1 MVFEFFLDD
10 ISGVALVAQIAFAN
24 GKDNIRINLVNN
36 VNRQVNGVPNWIPDY
51 FKVEFSPWITF
62 AKRFGG
68 QFFLSWIAMADY
80 QDPVLF
86 RRIRK
91 LHALLFVRRE
101 VSGPFEKTFRIRHFG
116 FLNVTFFNF

>member
-1 MVFEFFLDD
+1 MFFEFFLDE

-62 AKRFGG
+62 TKRFGG
-68 QFFLSWIAMADY
+68 QFFVNWIAMADY

-91 LHALLFVRRE
+91 LHALLHIRIE
-101 VSGPFEKTFRIRHFG
+101 VSSPLEKTFRIRHFR
-116 FLNVTFFNF
+116 FF